1 MTNSPATGRRKSGSK
16 MRLATPPI
24 QSNTITS
31 AGVPL
36 EAPKQTTPALPSLE
50 RQLRIAQAAYYIA
63 ERREFAPGNELED
76 WLQAEAEVEAREAGA
91 LQ

>member
-1 MTNSPATGRRKSGSK
+1 MSDTPLTGRRKSGSK
-16 MRLATPPI
+16 MRLTTPAI
-24 QSNTITS
+24 QSNTGTS
-31 AGVPL
+31 AAVQL
-36 EAPKQTTPALPSLE
+36 EAPRKSTPALPPLE

-63 ERREFAPGNELED
+63 ERRGFAPGNELED